1 MTVSMYS
8 AAEQFLSDME
18 VCMKK
23 YWIGLGIGLI
33 ISLSGC
39 GASKASVTVND
50 TSAQR
55 DAGTYTDESSA
66 PQTVADEDV
75 KTGNGMDAPVFE
87 WEHVSDSRYSDAG
100 ELLAD
105 FSTDKV
111 RVSGEGYEKVS
122 AAIED
127 WNVVTPSGLDD
138 MAAEA
143 DEISVDFGYTVSYI
157 DDTDIYIARADST
170 VISFKSSNYYYMG
183 GAHGMSGYFGD
194 TFDVASGEELAIDEM
209 MDNAD
214 GFRTFARKYIFDEIQ
229 KKYSDEVFPEY
240 ESILADMWDEN
251 RQWYMDGNGLVII
264 FNPYE
269 LGPYAAGIFAFHIP
283 YSELGDYMKPEY
295 MDMSGAG
302 IAEISDYSAV
312 EEQLEEYG
320 YIETAFRVK
329 RAADSDEFLIVTTD
343 HASDD
348 YVTHVFDMTDGTAV
362 LTDRTETGY
371 DLQQWGLNADSFH
384 MRKTI
389 FVLGTYMS
397 DVEYSLTDEGKLEEQ
412 NEIYEIESNRQWQG
426 LVLKRELAAVD
437 AGDGSSIVLPAG
449 TSLYITATDDAGK
462 VWFETEDGIRGML
475 EYERG
480 TGDNDWILYIDG
492 VSEYDYFEDIPYA
505 G

>member
-1 MTVSMYS
+1 
-8 AAEQFLSDME
+8 
-18 VCMKK
+18 MKK
-23 YWIGLGIGLI
+23 YWIGLGVGLI

-39 GASKASVTVND
+39 GASKAPASVSDASVQ
-50 TSAQR
+50 S
-55 DAGTYTDESSA
+55 DAGTYADESSA
-66 PQTVADEDV
+66 EHIVADEDV

-87 WEHVSDSRYSDAG
+87 WEQISDSRYSDDG
-100 ELLAD
+100 ELLAE

-111 RVSGEGYEKVS
+111 RVSGEGYEKAS

-127 WNVVTPSGLDD
+127 WNVVTPLGLDD

-143 DEISVDFGYTVSYI
+143 AEIGKDFGYPVSYR

-170 VISFKSSNYYYMG
+170 VISFKSFNYYYMG
-183 GAHGMSGYFGD
+183 GAHGIFGYFGD
-194 TFDVASGEELAIDEM
+194 TFDVASGKELAIDDL

-229 KKYSDEVFPEY
+229 KKYSDEVYPEY
-240 ESILADMWDEN
+240 ESILADMWGED
-251 RQWYMDGNGLVII
+251 RKWYMDGSGLVII

-269 LGPYAAGIFAFHIP
+269 LGPYAAGVFEFHIP
-283 YSELGDYMKPEY
+283 YNELGDYMKPEY

-329 RAADSDEFLIVTTD
+329 RAADSNEFLIVTTD
-343 HASDD
+343 YASDD
-348 YVTHVFDMTDGTAV
+348 YVTHVFDITDGAAV

-371 DLQQWGLNADSFH
+371 ELQRWGLNADSFY
-384 MRKTI
+384 MSKTI
-389 FVLGTYMS
+389 FVLGTYVS
-397 DVEYSLTDEGKLEEQ
+397 EVEYVLTDEGKLEKQ
-412 NEIYEIESNRQWQG
+412 NEIFEIEGNRQWQG

-437 AGDGSSIVLPAG
+437 GDGNGIVLPVG
-449 TSLYITATDDAGK
+449 TKLYITATDDVGK
-462 VWFETEDGIRGML
+462 VWFETEDGVNGML